1 LRNRT
6 DGQWEQVQPQAVID
20 ANMRNF
26 IIYGIEGLLM
36 TLTNLPIVLS
46 VLRYKALHD
55 QKEFIIVA
63 GLAFADG
70 FNGFAFLVAAI
81 GRINQLLNGD
91 AFVLK
96 SRWHCGTTVWNI
108 CWTFANNLAGL
119 MLLVVSIDR
128 LLAVSFPIQYF
139 TFTKRYACILV
150 GSAFTYICIP
160 ATVSFVLSYQ
170 YQDPEFPAY
179 CLIGMGMH
187 NGYYEYF
194 VMFHL
199 VTSFGSVLLYGPIIF
214 MLKRTLRRA
223 VGSREVVKI
232 ARLKKVTYTLG
243 IHTCFTFLFNMVPDL
258 LILYS
263 GIPSSSQTPFYMML
277 NVNAMVN
284 ILIYMFRFKEMRN
297 GLKALIMCRRKLP
310 ATTVRVHSIQISQR
324 TWSLS
329 TYFSS
334 KRSSVVTG
342 PE

>member
-1 LRNRT
+1 MAVQLRNRT

-150 GSAFTYICIP
+150 GSAFAYICIP

-170 YQDPEFPAY
+170 YQDSEFPAY

-187 NGYYEYF
+187 DGYY
-194 VMFHL
+194 
-199 VTSFGSVLLYGPIIF
+199 
-214 MLKRTLRRA
+214 
-223 VGSREVVKI
+223 
-232 ARLKKVTYTLG
+232 
-243 IHTCFTFLFNMVPDL
+243 D
-258 LILYS
+258 

-297 GLKALIMCRRKLP
+297 GLKALIMCRTKMP

-324 TWSLS
+324 NCSLS
-329 TYFSS
+329 TFFSS

-342 PE
+342 SENPRPPPGFPETDPEF